1 MKREESIKVFVRV
14 RPPIYK
20 EVKLDNA
27 VFVRG
32 NQSVAVSTDSKEIS
46 CNYDYVFGELSEQQQ
61 IFEKI
66 QPVLID
72 VLSGINACVFCYG
85 QTSSG
90 KSYTMIG
97 PDGGQDVLK
106 MERKDWGV
114 LPRAADFLLNYL
126 NDKSE
131 EEVYISGLSEFRV
144 QTSDDIMRILA
155 IGTSNRMTR
164 STDFNLTSSRS
175 HALLQLT
182 FEIETQVESG
192 QTLMARSKLFLVD
205 LAGSEKIPYVAND
218 NPKHIK
224 ELTSINKSLSTLG
237 NVISALATSNRSH
250 IPYRESKLTRIL
262 QDSLGGNTRTI
273 LIACVAPTIVHS
285 SETLSTL
292 QFADRAKNVKP
303 EEMSETVSRPGHL
316 NTDHNF
322 YNDPYHH
329 PPAITTPSSPPSTNP
344 SARLPYP
351 TPHNNFL
358 QSNPNEPDV
367 LQIARHHTNSL
378 TNDIEQQPNNRIF
391 IRKGGNN
398 SNNNQ
403 EPNSSRNR
411 PNLPPVVDSNSSV
424 AHSANLFANA
434 VNMYNNVNRFTNNMN
449 RANPQSHHHSSNNQ
463 QQQIPGGNG
472 YPPSYP
478 QPNSNNNSSYN
489 LQPNPSN
496 YSPQGYPDDPYRQ
509 TNGQQRNFQSREYPP
524 QHPPSQQQQQQRQ
537 LYPPAQQPG
546 PTSINGNQ
554 QNSRDSMRENKNVP
568 IVLPH
573 QFANNNNNNQPPI
586 SSNGNANK
594 TTANLTFTMD
604 DIGRAI
610 ELFSF
615 RLNTWERIDL
625 IDFEQAK
632 RQYKVQFPDGSIQW
646 LDLTKKPTRSLH
658 DEVSYRH

>member
-131 EEVYISGLSEFRV
+131 EGLLTFEAKASFLQIYNENLYDLLRDSGPKIEDHLLQNDHQELKIREVPRPKSLAYTSHLSRENHVPEVYISGLSEFRV

-292 QFADRAKNVKP
+292 QFADRAKNVKVTVKANTVVDDKVTLAKAQAEITRLKALLGHALKQL
-303 EEMSETVSRPGHL
+303 EEKSNGLGSSALLNMDMLQLSEDNEKLRRENQSLKKLL
-316 NTDHNF
+316 NTSSTPLKPLMSHGGRGRSVSPTSDSSLSRRRKASDSSF
-322 YNDPYHH
+322 GDGGDKKAKQK
-329 PPAITTPSSPPSTNP
+329 PAAFMSGVDRFGRPSFDNVGNYLK
-344 SARLPYP
+344 AAGKMKKMQL
-351 TPHNNFL
+351 
-358 QSNPNEPDV
+358 
-367 LQIARHHTNSL
+367 IK
-378 TNDIEQQPNNRIF
+378 EQQNDYDSG
-391 IRKGGNN
+391 K
-398 SNNNQ
+398 S
-403 EPNSSRNR
+403 
-411 PNLPPVVDSNSSV
+411 PVWV
-424 AHSANLFANA
+424 AFMF
-434 VNMYNNVNRFTNNMN
+434 V
-449 RANPQSHHHSSNNQ
+449 
-463 QQQIPGGNG
+463 G
-472 YPPSYP
+472 
-478 QPNSNNNSSYN
+478 
-489 LQPNPSN
+489 
-496 YSPQGYPDDPYRQ
+496 
-509 TNGQQRNFQSREYPP
+509 
-524 QHPPSQQQQQQRQ
+524 
-537 LYPPAQQPG
+537 
-546 PTSINGNQ
+546 
-554 QNSRDSMRENKNVP
+554 
-568 IVLPH
+568 
-573 QFANNNNNNQPPI
+573 
-586 SSNGNANK
+586 
-594 TTANLTFTMD
+594 
-604 DIGRAI
+604 
-610 ELFSF
+610 
-615 RLNTWERIDL
+615 
-625 IDFEQAK
+625 
-632 RQYKVQFPDGSIQW
+632 
-646 LDLTKKPTRSLH
+646 
-658 DEVSYRH
+658 